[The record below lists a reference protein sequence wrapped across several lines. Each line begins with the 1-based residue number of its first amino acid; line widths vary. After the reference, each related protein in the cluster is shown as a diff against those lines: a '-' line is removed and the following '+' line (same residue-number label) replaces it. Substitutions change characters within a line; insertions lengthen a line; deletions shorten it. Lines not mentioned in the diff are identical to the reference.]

1 MAFTVDL
8 YSINV
13 RSDAANKL
21 AGAVREQ
28 SITTDLPRVITS
40 NGCTVQYDQFINC
53 NYARYEFNG
62 LTWVCD
68 VEIETVGNSIVNYI
82 LTVDPLSTAYYNGCF
97 NSSQYITRCGSGGTY
112 AALNLRD
119 PMINTEQILNVLHGE
134 IDTISNP
141 DSYIINTALPASTT
155 LSAYF
160 SECPT
165 YIASYLMSSAQVAS
179 LMNEIYTMESQV
191 DRNSIMASFLPCYAV
206 FSGRIP
212 SYFDYNK
219 NNIYLPF
226 ITSYT
231 LQDNVPT
238 YFAFQTNCRALR
250 IKQYN
255 NDVFIHK
262 SVVANFKGD
271 SLTYGKAIANID
283 VSNVGSFSV
292 PLAEYGIKDVE
303 TIGYAY
309 TFDSISGLQK
319 AYPYINGTIIKDIS
333 ATSVI
338 GTNFPLYFD
347 TQVAD
352 WSQSLLTAVT
362 GIAGAGLAIGFGAA
376 TGGAGAALAPA
387 ALAGASTLFS
397 NEITQGQ
404 SRTTVSGGA
413 GYSPD
418 LTSKKNSS
426 YNILYPSYIHEGDV
440 HSKYGYLKL
449 AYDNLNSYTGYIQ
462 TSNCALPHN
471 GLPRSV
477 IDSANSLLD
486 AGIWVL

>member
-21 AGAVREQ
+21 AGAVRQQ

-68 VEIETVGNSIVNYI
+68 VEIETMGNSIVNYI

-97 NSSQYITRCGSGGTY
+97 NSNQYITRCGQSTAN
-112 AALNLRD
+112 AALNVKD
-119 PMINTEQILNVLHGE
+119 PMINFEPVLSVVRGT
-134 IDTISNP
+134 IDTVNDP
-141 DSYIINTALPASTT
+141 DIFIINTALPASST
-155 LSAYF
+155 LASYF
-160 SECPT
+160 GECPT
-165 YIASYLMSSAQVAS
+165 YIASYLMTKSQIAS

-191 DRNSIMASFLPCYAV
+191 DRNSIMASFLPCYATY
-206 FSGRIP
+206 SGRVP
-212 SYFDYNK
+212 SYFDYSK
-219 NNIYLPF
+219 KNIYLPF
-226 ITSYT
+226 ITSYALET
-231 LQDNVPT
+231 NVPQ
-238 YFAFQTNCRALR
+238 YFAFDTNCAALR
-250 IKQYN
+250 RTQN
-255 NDVFIHK
+255 GNDIFINK
-262 SVVANFKGD
+262 SVTVNFEGN
-271 SLTYGKAIANID
+271 SATYGKAIANID

-292 PLAEYGIKDVE
+292 PLAEYGIKNVE
-303 TIGYAY
+303 TIGYSY
-309 TFDSISGLQK
+309 TMDSISGLQK

-333 ATSVI
+333 VTSVL

-362 GIAGAGLAIGFGAA
+362 GIAGAGLAVGLGIA
-376 TGGAGAALAPA
+376 TGGAAAAIAPA
-387 ALAGASTLFS
+387 VLAGTSAIVS

-449 AYDNLNSYTGYIQ
+449 AYDNLSGYSGYIQ

-486 AGIWVL
+486 AGVWVL

>member
-21 AGAVREQ
+21 SGAVRQQ

-97 NSSQYITRCGSGGTY
+97 NSQQYISRCGGEGSY

-119 PMINTEQILNVLHGE
+119 PMINTEQVLSVVSGT
-134 IDTISNP
+134 IDTVNDP
-141 DSYIINTALPASTT
+141 DVFIINSVLPASST
-155 LSAYF
+155 LSSYF
-160 SECPT
+160 SDCPT
-165 YIASYLMSSAQVAS
+165 YIASYLMGKSQIAS
-179 LMNEIYTMESQV
+179 LINEIYTMESQV
-191 DRNSIMASFLPCYAV
+191 DRNSIMASFLPCYATY
-206 FSGRIP
+206 SGRIP
-212 SYFDYNK
+212 SYFDYSK
-219 NNIYLPF
+219 KNIYLPF

-231 LQDNVPT
+231 LEANVPT
-238 YFAFQTNCRALR
+238 YFAFETNCYALR
-250 IKQYN
+250 EKQSG
-255 NDVFIHK
+255 NDIFINK
-262 SVVANFKGD
+262 SVTVNFEGN
-271 SLTYGKAIANID
+271 SATYGKAIANID

-292 PLAEYGIKDVE
+292 PLAEYGIKNVE
-303 TIGYAY
+303 TIGYSY
-309 TFDSISGLQK
+309 TMDSISGLQK
-319 AYPYINGTIIKDIS
+319 AYPYINGTVIKDIS
-333 ATSVI
+333 VTSVL

-387 ALAGASTLFS
+387 ALAGAAGLFS

-418 LTSKKNSS
+418 LTAKKRSS
-426 YNILYPSYIHEGDV
+426 YNILYPTYVHENDV

-449 AYDNLNSYTGYIQ
+449 AYDNINSYKGYIQ

-486 AGIWVL
+486 AGVWVL

>member
-21 AGAVREQ
+21 AGAVRQQ

-97 NSSQYITRCGSGGTY
+97 NSQQYISRCGGEGSY

-119 PMINTEQILNVLHGE
+119 PLINTEQVLSVVRGT
-134 IDTISNP
+134 IDTVLNP
-141 DSYIINTALPASTT
+141 EYYIINAVIPTNSVTT
-155 LSAYF
+155 TYF
-160 SECPT
+160 DDCPT
-165 YIASYLMSSAQVAS
+165 YIASYLMSRSQVKS
-179 LMNEIYTMESQV
+179 LINEIYDIESQT
-191 DRNSIMASFLPCYAV
+191 DKTSIMASFLPCYAV
-206 FSGRIP
+206 YSGRIP
-212 SYFDYNK
+212 SYFNYSK
-219 NNIYLPF
+219 NNIYLPY

-231 LQDNVPT
+231 LQANTPKYH
-238 YFAFQTNCRALR
+238 YFDTQCTAIRVTQSG
-250 IKQYN
+250 
-255 NDVFIHK
+255 NDIFINK
-262 SVVANFKGD
+262 SVSVNFEGN
-271 SLTYGKAIANID
+271 SASFGRAIANID

-292 PLAEYGIKDVE
+292 PLAEYGIKNVE
-303 TIGYAY
+303 TIGYSY
-309 TFDSISGLQK
+309 TMDSISGLQK

-333 ATSVI
+333 VTSVL
-338 GTNFPLYFD
+338 GTNFPLYLD

-352 WSQSLLTAVT
+352 WSQSILTAVT
-362 GIAGAGLAIGFGAA
+362 GIAGAGLAVGLGIA
-376 TGGAGAALAPA
+376 TGGAAAAVAPA
-387 ALAGASTLFS
+387 ILAGGSALLS

-413 GYSPD
+413 GYTPD
-418 LTSKKNSS
+418 LTSKKKSS
-426 YNILYPSYIHEGDV
+426 YNIVYPTYVHENDV
-440 HSKYGYLKL
+440 HSKYGYLKM
-449 AYDNLNSYTGYIQ
+449 AYDNINNYTGYLQ

-486 AGIWVL
+486 AGIWIL